1 LVGRLKAVL
10 QRVTKARVSVA
21 DETIAKIGSGLL
33 IFLGVVRGD
42 TKETAEWMAR
52 KTLSIRIFADGDQA
66 MNRSVIDVA
75 GSLLVVSQFTLAA
88 ETLRGNRPSYSSAAE
103 SADAERL
110 YEHYVETLRRETNQV
125 ETGSFGSDMRVAL
138 ENDGP
143 VTILLDHA

>member
-1 LVGRLKAVL
+1 
-10 QRVTKARVSVA
+10 
-21 DETIAKIGSGLL
+21 
-33 IFLGVVRGD
+33 
-42 TKETAEWMAR
+42 
-52 KTLSIRIFADGDQA
+52 

-110 YEHYVETLRRETNQV
+110 YEHYVEMLRRETDQV

-143 VTILLDHA
+143 VTILLDHE

>member
-1 LVGRLKAVL
+1 MGDDV
-10 QRVTKARVSVA
+10 VA
-21 DETIAKIGSGLL
+21 EIGPGLL

-52 KTLSIRIFADGDQA
+52 KTLSFRIFADEKHA
-66 MNRSVIDVA
+66 MNLSVVDVA

-103 SADAERL
+103 SAVAERL

-125 ETGSFGSDMRVAL
+125 EKGSFGSDMRVAL

>member
-1 LVGRLKAVL
+1 MVGRLKAVL

-21 DETIAKIGSGLL
+21 GETVAKIGSGLL
-33 IFLGVVRGD
+33 IFLGGVRGD
-42 TKETAEWMAR
+42 TKKTAEWMAR
-52 KTLSIRIFADGDQA
+52 KTLSIRIFADGGQA